1 MFTHLALTL
10 LQQSHLCP
18 LPLVVQPVHWM
29 FDHVMQLY
37 PLPHAV
43 VLADT
48 SPQAS
53 YKHEGCHVINP
64 VSYACLCERLPGV
77 CLFLYAWYL
86 TARVQAHERGVVHLF
101 QSRLSTMQVP
111 CCLACLCKLYT
122 TTSRTRLACIRAQ
135 ELLNMLSG

>member
-1 MFTHLALTL
+1 MFAHLALTL

-37 PLPHAV
+37 PLPHV
-43 VLADT
+43 VVVADS

-64 VSYACLCERLPGV
+64 VSHVLPGARLMLENV
-77 CLFLYAWYL
+77 C
-86 TARVQAHERGVVHLF
+86 
-101 QSRLSTMQVP
+101 
-111 CCLACLCKLYT
+111 
-122 TTSRTRLACIRAQ
+122 
-135 ELLNMLSG
+135 